1 MGSITWFRRRR
12 TMLVAM
18 AACTA
23 LSGVW
28 LVIAGRDSAAGGGSS
43 SAGVL
48 LASAPVLPDDREVDV
63 AVLATTNR
71 AIRRTWRRFNLP
83 GGPRGSVMNRD
94 ALFLGTSESGSCPE
108 EFVGMDRI
116 EGERLVKV
124 DIDVNWSGP
133 DGACTDDFRP
143 RTFVVAAR
151 HAFFPEGRFDV
162 KIGTNRRVR
171 AERRP

>member
-1 MGSITWFRRRR
+1 MGSITWLRRRR
-12 TMLVAM
+12 AVLIATTTCL
-18 AACTA
+18 A
-23 LSGVW
+23 LSGVL
-28 LVIAGRDSAAGGGSS
+28 LVVGDRDSAAGGGSS

-48 LASAPVLPDDREVDV
+48 LASAPVLPDDRDVDV
-63 AVLATTNR
+63 AVLATKKR

-83 GGPRGSVMNRD
+83 GSPPGSVMHRD

-133 DGACTDDFRP
+133 GGACTDDFRP

-151 HAFFPEGRFDV
+151 QAFFPEGRFDV
-162 KIGTNRRVR
+162 KIGSNRRVSV
-171 AERRP
+171 ERRP